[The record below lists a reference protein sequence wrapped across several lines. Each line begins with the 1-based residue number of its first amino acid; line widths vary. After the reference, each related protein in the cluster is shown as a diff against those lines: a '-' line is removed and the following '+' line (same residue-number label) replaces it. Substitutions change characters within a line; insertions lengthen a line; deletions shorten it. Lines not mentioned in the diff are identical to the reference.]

1 MWRDLACRIADRRH
15 GAVSRDYV
23 VKHTHQFAETLAT
36 LRGHYRNMPNLRCR
50 LCTAAD
56 LDTPYLRRIAW
67 RQCFGCMQVVTPH
80 DQVAL
85 LTSPQASSVA
95 DSSNWHGTSLCAS
108 LPIQFNRVCRSKS
121 GKSPA
126 ITLLKRKIA

>member
-85 LTSPQASSVA
+85 HLSPRRKPVLSLTPAIGTEHLCVLLCQSSSIVCAEASPAKVRQ
-95 DSSNWHGTSLCAS
+95 SLC
-108 LPIQFNRVCRSKS
+108 
-121 GKSPA
+121 
-126 ITLLKRKIA
+126 